1 VPEAAPLTL
10 LYCDDAMVAV
20 DKPAGLAVIPAPGP
34 AAGACLRDRLAAQ
47 IGSRTWVVHRLDRDT
62 SGVIVFART
71 AEAHRALSMA
81 FEHRQVRKAYLAF
94 VAGLP
99 SPARGEI
106 AQPLHEARKGRM
118 RPAAPGEPG
127 AMEARTEYA
136 VRQAWRQGS
145 RVVALVDAR
154 PHTGRHHQ
162 IRVHLRSAGTPILHD
177 PIYGRAV
184 PGVVAGDAPPIARLA
199 LHASSLTVPHPG
211 SGRAFTIDAP
221 LAADLAALRDA
232 LDRTWAPEPL
242 A

>member
-1 VPEAAPLTL
+1 VLDTAPLTL

-20 DKPAGLAVIPAPGP
+20 DKPFGVAVIPAPRLP
-34 AAGACLRDRLAAQ
+34 AGACLRDRLAAQ
-47 IGSRTWVVHRLDRDT
+47 IGTRTWVVHRLDRDT

-99 SPARGEI
+99 SPTRGDI

-127 AMEARTEYA
+127 ALDARTEYA
-136 VRQAWRQGS
+136 VRQAWRQGG
-145 RVVALVDAR
+145 RAVALVEAR

-162 IRVHLRSAGTPILHD
+162 IRVHLRAIGTPILHD
-177 PIYGRAV
+177 PVYGRAV
-184 PGVVAGDAPPIARLA
+184 PAVTAGDAAPVARLA
-199 LHASSLTVPHPG
+199 LHAASLTLPHPE
-211 SGRAFTIDAP
+211 SGKVFAIDAP
-221 LAADLAALRDA
+221 LAADLAALRDV
-232 LDRTWAPEPL
+232 LDSTWTPEPV